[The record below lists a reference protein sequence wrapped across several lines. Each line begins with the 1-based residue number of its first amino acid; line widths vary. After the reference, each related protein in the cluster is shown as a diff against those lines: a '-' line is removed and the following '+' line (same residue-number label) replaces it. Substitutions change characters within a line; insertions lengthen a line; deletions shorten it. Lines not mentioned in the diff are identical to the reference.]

1 MKIDPEKVKEYEFVK
16 YVEGLNLKLFVSY
29 LVGLR
34 STKFHWHREIEMIL
48 VIDGPVIL
56 HTENEQCLLK
66 TDDICFVNSNEA
78 HCLQKTGI
86 INSVLVLQIAHDF
99 CKSYYPELKQ
109 TKFLTRHIKKDAENN
124 ELHGYIYKYIKDIVY
139 LIHKKEIGYQFSMM
153 STMNMIFNKLLVY
166 SDFEEVSEEKRV
178 KEARNMKRLNRII
191 ATIQENYIHKI
202 SLIDLAEKENLD
214 MYYLSHFIKK
224 YLGMSFQQY
233 LNKLRLAKA
242 VELLM
247 NTNSSNI
254 EICLESGFSDY
265 RYLCKAF
272 TKEYGCTPAQFQE
285 KHLEEYKNNE
295 SMFIREVAN
304 EQYIIS
310 NQEHTYKRFTEYL
323 RSKNQGYEEEDDPQS
338 CAQ

>member
-29 LVGLR
+29 LVGLC

-56 HTENEQCLLK
+56 HTENAQCLLK
-66 TDDICFVNSNEA
+66 TDDICFINSNEA

-109 TKFLTRHIKKDAENN
+109 TKFLTRHIKKDAENK
-124 ELHGYIYKYIKDIVY
+124 ELYRYINGYIKDIVY

-153 STMNMIFNKLLVY
+153 SAVNMIFNKLLVY

-272 TKEYGCTPAQFQE
+272 TKEYGCTPTQFKE
-285 KHLEEYKNNE
+285 NHLEEYKNNE

-310 NQEHTYKRFTEYL
+310 NQEHTYKRFIEYL
-323 RSKNQGYEEEDDPQS
+323 KSKNQGYGEEDDTKS